1 MLIFERF
8 VSPENPEISYQL
20 ADGLNHINIKRG
32 DFRTLIHDVKDNFI
46 GTPIPKNIPDWVI
59 YFDRNF
65 KLPWGGQRWPLL
77 VSEELDAMTSEEL
90 ATMEDNIS
98 FGLQIMLELKVK
110 EPLQKFQ
117 THASSSDE
125 LVARFSPSH
134 RIKLFSTRHGG
145 NISYNFQA
153 LGEQIVLYLAIN
165 YAYRCHYYRDNNP
178 PFVLAC
184 RLRRL
189 LEGYVETQIMKFIKL
204 MSHQVIVINSV

>member
-59 YFDRNF
+59 YFDRSF
-65 KLPWGGQRWPLL
+65 KLPWGGSRWSLL
-77 VSEELDAMTSEEL
+77 PDEDIDAMTSEEL
-90 ATMEDNIS
+90 VTMEDNIS
-98 FGLQIMLELKVK
+98 FGLQMMLELKVK

-145 NISYNFQA
+145 NISHNFQA
-153 LGEQIVLYLAIN
+153 VGEQIVLYLAIN
-165 YAYRCHYYRDNNP
+165 YAYRCHYCRDNNP

-189 LEGYVETQIMKFIKL
+189 LEGYVEVQIMKFIKL

>member
-1 MLIFERF
+1 
-8 VSPENPEISYQL
+8 
-20 ADGLNHINIKRG
+20 
-32 DFRTLIHDVKDNFI
+32 VKDNFT

-59 YFDRNF
+59 YFDRRF
-65 KLPWGGQRWPLL
+65 ILPNGGSSWPLL
-77 VSEELDAMTSEEL
+77 VSENLDAKTSEEL

-98 FGLQIMLELKVK
+98 FGIQMMHELKVK

-134 RIKLFSTRHGG
+134 CIKLFSTRHGR
-145 NISYNFQA
+145 NISFNFQA
-153 LGEQIVLYLAIN
+153 VGEQIVLYLAIN

-178 PFVLAC
+178 PFVHAC
-184 RLRRL
+184 RLRPL